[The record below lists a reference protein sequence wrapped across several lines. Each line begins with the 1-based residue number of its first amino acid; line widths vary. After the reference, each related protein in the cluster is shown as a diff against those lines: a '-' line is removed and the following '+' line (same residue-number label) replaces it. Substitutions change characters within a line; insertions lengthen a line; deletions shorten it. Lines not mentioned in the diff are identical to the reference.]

1 MPCLEFLLILT
12 NLLRVEEEE
21 GLFELENAEDED
33 IGKEWWGEEAARN
46 RLLFLRMPGLDW

>member
-21 GLFELENAEDED
+21 GLFELENEEDED
-33 IGKEWWGEEAARN
+33 IGKEWWGEEDARN